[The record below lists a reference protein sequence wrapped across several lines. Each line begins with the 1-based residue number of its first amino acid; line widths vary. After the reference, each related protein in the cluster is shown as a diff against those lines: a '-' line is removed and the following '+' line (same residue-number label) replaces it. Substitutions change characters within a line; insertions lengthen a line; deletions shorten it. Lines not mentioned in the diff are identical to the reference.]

1 MIGNLSA
8 RERGIIFG
16 AVVIGVLVGAW
27 LLIVDPIRERN
38 ATTAE
43 LVPVREEMLARRR
56 DLVARKGA
64 ITGDLK
70 AADERIEKLSA
81 TFLTAATPA
90 VAASELQNIAKEMA
104 AAAKTETRS
113 ERILP
118 PIDRGELLEI
128 PIEIAVSGE
137 IRHLVD
143 LLSRIEN
150 APKLLRVG
158 DLRVRVMNVVQPK
171 ELLAT
176 MTLSGIIKPAGKLPE
191 KPKA

>member
-1 MIGNLSA
+1 MIGNLSS
-8 RERGIIFG
+8 RERMIIVG
-16 AVVIGVLVGAW
+16 AVVVGALVGGW
-27 LLIVDPIRERN
+27 LFVVDPIRERN

-43 LVPVREEMLARRR
+43 LVPVREDALGRRR

-64 ITGDLK
+64 ITNELQ
-70 AADERIEKLSA
+70 AANDRIEKLSA
-81 TFLTAATPA
+81 RFLTAATPA

-104 AAAKTETRS
+104 SAAQTETRS
-113 ERILP
+113 ERILT

-143 LLSRIEN
+143 LLTRIEN
-150 APKLLRVG
+150 APKLLRVQ
-158 DLRVRVMNVVQPK
+158 DLKVRVMNVSQPK
-171 ELLAT
+171 DLLAT
-176 MTLSGIIKPAGKLPE
+176 MTLSGIIRPA